1 MKVNL
6 KVNNRVSLGS
16 ATLLIFVN
24 GAIAFIS
31 EAIWITA
38 DTQQLFVKLAY
49 LMYAVLSFSHFS
61 EISSN

>member
-31 EAIWITA
+31 EAIWVTPDIL
-38 DTQQLFVKLAY
+38 QLFCRLAY
-49 LMYAVLSFSHFS
+49 LMDAAVLFAYFSK
-61 EISSN
+61 ISSD